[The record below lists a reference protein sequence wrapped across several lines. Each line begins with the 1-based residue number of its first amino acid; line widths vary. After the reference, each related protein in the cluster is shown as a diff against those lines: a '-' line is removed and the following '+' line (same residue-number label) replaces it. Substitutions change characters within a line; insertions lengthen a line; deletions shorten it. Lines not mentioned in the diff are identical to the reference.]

1 MSSSFKMAV
10 LAFLFAIV
18 FSQCSTPSSTMIV
31 DSWSDYE
38 YKTSGFRNILVV
50 GIARRSEVRTSFEY
64 ELKSHLKSKNIEV
77 VASSDVMPL
86 DEKID
91 AETFHKYFDDK
102 GIEAVFVT
110 RLVAVDEL
118 PSNSN
123 TNKTQHLDADSFY
136 EYYDS
141 HYGTE
146 AEEVMDKQNLILK
159 VETNLYETKGQK
171 KVWSCTSKSFQQG
184 QTAKLLDDLA
194 KTIADAAKEDG
205 FVMR

>member
-1 MSSSFKMAV
+1 MSSFFKMAG
-10 LAFLFAIV
+10 LAFLFVIV

-50 GIARRSEVRTSFEY
+50 GIARRPEVRTSFEY
-64 ELKSHLKSKNIEV
+64 ELKSKLKNKNVAVI
-77 VASSDVMPL
+77 ASSDVMPL

-91 AETFHKYFDDK
+91 EETFHKYFIDK
-102 GIEAVFVT
+102 NIEAVFVT

-118 PSNSN
+118 PSNAN
-123 TNKTQHLDADSFY
+123 TNKTQHLDASSFY
-136 EYYDS
+136 DYYDS
-141 HYGTE
+141 HYGAE
-146 AEEVMDKQNLILK
+146 AEAEMDKQNLILK
-159 VETNLYETKGQK
+159 VETNLYETREQK

-184 QTAKLLDDLA
+184 QTAKLLNDLA

-205 FVMR
+205 FVLR